1 MVNIPTELL
10 RTLVSVVD
18 QRSFTKA
25 AQSLGVT
32 QPAVSAQIKR
42 LQFLLGCELLDKSAP
57 GVSLTP
63 RGEMVVTHARRMLSI
78 NDQIAQLSGGQPTS
92 QTVRVAIPGD
102 FAGVKIP
109 ATLAQFRKRWPD
121 IRFSATATSFE
132 NMLRGLRQG
141 DIDLAVA
148 IANSKPSIEAQHLWV
163 DQAVWVRSDAT
174 HLDPNGPVPLV
185 SFGEDCSCRYTAVN
199 ALHRIG
205 RESDF
210 VFTSRS
216 IASLEAAVL
225 AGLGIMVLPRSRVA
239 QTALSIWE
247 DAPLPELPELYCGIY
262 LRQGG
267 NRSVLEE
274 LADDI
279 AKVLRPQLE
288 VKIGGVATALDMT
301 PARASGLGH

>member
-1 MVNIPTELL
+1 MLNIPTELL

-18 QRSFTKA
+18 QRSFTRA

-42 LQFLLGCELLDKSAP
+42 LQFLLGYELLDKSAP

-63 RGEMVVTHARRMLSI
+63 RGEMVVAQSRRMLSI
-78 NDQIAQLSGGQPTS
+78 NDQIAQLSGSQPTA
-92 QTVRVAIPGD
+92 QTVRIAIPGD
-102 FAGVKIP
+102 FVGIKIP
-109 ATLAQFRKRWPD
+109 AILAQFRKRWPD
-121 IRFSATATSFE
+121 IRFAVTTTSFE

-141 DIDLAVA
+141 EIDLAVA
-148 IANSKPSIEAQHLWV
+148 IAHTKPTIEAHHLWT

-174 HLDPNGPVPLV
+174 QLESDAPVPLV

-199 ALHRIG
+199 ALHRVG
-205 RESDF
+205 RECDF

-225 AGLGIMVLPRSRVA
+225 AGLGVMVLPHSRVA
-239 QTALSIWE
+239 ETTLSVWE
-247 DAPLPELPELYCGIY
+247 DPPLPELSQLYCGIF

-267 NRSVLEE
+267 NRAVLEE
-274 LADDI
+274 LAD
-279 AKVLRPQLE
+279 E
-288 VKIGGVATALDMT
+288 VATVSRPPLHLKNGGAAGTTDLM
-301 PARASGLGH
+301 AMRGHGLGR

>member
-1 MVNIPTELL
+1 MLNVPTELL
-10 RTLVSVVD
+10 RTLVAVVD
-18 QRSFTKA
+18 QRGFTKA
-25 AQSLGVT
+25 AQILGIT
-32 QPAVSAQIKR
+32 QPAVSAQLKR
-42 LQFLLGCELLDKSAP
+42 LQFVLGYELLDKSAP

-63 RGEMVVTHARRMLSI
+63 RGEMVVAQARRMLSI
-78 NDQIAQLSGGQPTS
+78 NDQIVQLNGGQPTE

-102 FAGVKIP
+102 FAGVRIP

-121 IRFSATATSFE
+121 IRFTATATSFE

-141 DIDLAVA
+141 DLDLAVA
-148 IANSKPSIEAQHLWV
+148 IANSKPSIEAHHLWV

-174 HLDPNGPVPLV
+174 ELDFGGPVPLV

-205 RESDF
+205 RECDF

-225 AGLGIMVLPRSRVA
+225 AGLGIMVLPRSRVS

-247 DAPLPELPELYCGIY
+247 DAPLPELPQLFCGIY
-262 LRQGG
+262 LRQSG
-267 NRSVLEE
+267 NRVVLEE
-274 LADDI
+274 LADEI
-279 AKVLRPQLE
+279 AKVLRPHLQ
-288 VKIGGVATALDMT
+288 VKEGGAAGAPEIP
-301 PARASGLGH
+301 PAWAGGAGY